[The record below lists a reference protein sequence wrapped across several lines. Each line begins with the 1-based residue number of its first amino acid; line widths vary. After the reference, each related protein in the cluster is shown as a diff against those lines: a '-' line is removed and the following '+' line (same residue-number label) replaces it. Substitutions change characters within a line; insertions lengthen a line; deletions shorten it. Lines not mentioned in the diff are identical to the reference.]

1 MKYDFSINYFEKNN
15 WIYETKLI
23 NLFLK
28 KKPVYDGLSSSVK
41 LIMSLTQIFF

>member
-23 NLFLK
+23 NLFK
-28 KKPVYDGLSSSVK
+28 KKAR
-41 LIMSLTQIFF
+41 Q